1 MFTTKIKVRFNHIDA
16 AGIVFYPRYYEMFNQ
31 VVEEW
36 CEQQLGYDF
45 HQLETEFGAGVPVVK
60 IDAQFPKPSRLGDVL
75 TFNLEVNNLG
85 RSSIDITIT
94 ASVDDQK
101 RVQANLVLVYIHHAQ
116 PGEISTSTIPQA
128 IRESILK
135 T

>member
-1 MFTTKIKVRFNHIDA
+1 MFLTKIKVRFNHIDA

-45 HQLETEFGAGVPVVK
+45 HQLEMQFGAGMPVVK
-60 IDAQFPKPSRLGDVL
+60 IDAQFPNPSRLGDVL
-75 TFNLEVNNLG
+75 TFSLEVNKLG
-85 RSSIDITIT
+85 TSSIDITIT
-94 ASVDDQK
+94 AVVDGQK
-101 RVQANLVLVYIHHAQ
+101 RVEANLVLVYILHSK
-116 PGEISTSTIPQA
+116 PGEIATSLIPCRL
-128 IRESILK
+128 RESILA